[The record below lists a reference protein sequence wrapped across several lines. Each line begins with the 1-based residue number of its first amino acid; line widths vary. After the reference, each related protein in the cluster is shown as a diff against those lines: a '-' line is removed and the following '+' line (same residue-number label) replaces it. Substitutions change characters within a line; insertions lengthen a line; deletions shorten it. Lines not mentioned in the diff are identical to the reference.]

1 MNATEQLEPI
11 TATKRM
17 AEIRAAWRI
26 AGRFDHMGQPVF
38 AGLWH
43 PDNAEN
49 RHTLV
54 TLVEVGNEVYGAGSH
69 WLEEREA

>member
-1 MNATEQLEPI
+1 MNAAEHLEP
-11 TATKRM
+11 TTSTKRM
-17 AEIRAAWRI
+17 AEIRVAWRI

-54 TLVEVGNEVYGAGSH
+54 TLVEVGNEV
-69 WLEEREA
+69 

>member
-1 MNATEQLEPI
+1 M
-11 TATKRM
+11 
-17 AEIRAAWRI
+17 
-26 AGRFDHMGQPVF
+26 GRPVY

-43 PDNAEN
+43 PDNAYN
-49 RHTLV
+49 RCMFE

>member
-1 MNATEQLEPI
+1 MNETEHLEPI
-11 TATKRM
+11 TSAKRM
-17 AEIRAAWRI
+17 AEIRVAWQI
-26 AGRFDHMGQPVF
+26 SGRFDQMGRPVF

-43 PDNAEN
+43 PDNAYN
-49 RHTLV
+49 RCMLE